1 MNTRTALSLALA
13 LALSSAAA
21 SAEPVRQVAGEPV
34 KTTKAE
40 VAPAFMVAQFPTAE
54 RSLVKLAGVPA
65 EEIATLE
72 RRNAR
77 EGNIAPQIGINIAND
92 VAPTPSLKWMPVP
105 GGHVARLE
113 VSSADA
119 LGLRVALK
127 VDSLPA
133 GVQLRFAGE
142 MAADRVLMTTA
153 EEAKSLVSDGV
164 YWSPMTDGNTQ
175 IIEIFAPQGV
185 ATSQVKLSLP
195 QVSHL
200 LTNSLER
207 FSLAKAIGSS
217 GACNVNVVCRSG
229 ALGQG
234 YVNATDAVARMVYT
248 KPAGTYTCTG
258 TLLNDTDA
266 ATQIP
271 YFFSANHCISNQSE
285 ASTLNTFWNFQS
297 TSCGSNIQATT
308 TQRTGGA
315 TYLYSSASTDLLLM
329 RLNTA
334 PPGTAFYAGWD
345 ANVLANGSS
354 VLAIHHPQADLKK
367 SSLGQKTSQDNEVHY
382 TGWTD
387 GTTEVGSSGSGLF
400 TQSGG
405 QYYLRGGLWGGTA
418 GCANSG
424 NVNNPGNQDY
434 YSRLDVEFDNV
445 SQWLA
450 PTPQQAFGPSAGRD
464 YTGAWYV
471 PSESGWGLT
480 VYQYA
485 APTYNQFVM
494 FFIYDNTGKAQW
506 FELDATWTATDV
518 RSGTVYASNA
528 APWSTTFNPGSR
540 SFTAA
545 GTATITYT
553 SATTA
558 TVQFTINGVTRSASI
573 QKL

>member
-21 SAEPVRQVAGEPV
+21 AEPVRQVAGEPAQA
-34 KTTKAE
+34 TKAE
-40 VAPAFMVAQFPTAE
+40 VAPAFLMADIPAAE
-54 RSLVKLAGVPA
+54 RSLVKLGGVSA
-65 EEIATLE
+65 EAIATLE

-77 EGNIAPQIGINIAND
+77 EGNIAPQIGINVAND
-92 VAPTPSLKWMPVP
+92 VAPTPSLKWMPTA
-105 GGHVARLE
+105 GGQVARLE
-113 VSSADA
+113 VSSVDA

-127 VDSLPA
+127 VDELPA
-133 GVQLRFAGE
+133 GIELRFAGD
-142 MAADRVLMTTA
+142 MATDRVLVTTV
-153 EEAKSLVSDGV
+153 EEAKALVSEGV
-164 YWSPMTDGNTQ
+164 YWSPMTDGSTQ

-195 QVSHL
+195 AVSHL

-217 GACNVNVVCRSG
+217 GACNVNVVCRVG

-258 TLLNDTDA
+258 TLLNDTVA
-266 ATQIP
+266 ETQIP

-285 ASTLNTFWNFQS
+285 ASTLNTYWNFQS
-297 TSCGSNIQATT
+297 TSCGSNIQDTT

-334 PPGTAFYAGWD
+334 PPASAFYAGWD
-345 ANVLANGSS
+345 ANVLANGNS
-354 VLAIHHPQADLKK
+354 VMAIHHPQADLKK
-367 SSLGQKTSQDNEVHY
+367 SSLGQKKSQDNEVHY
-382 TGWTD
+382 VGWTS

-405 QYYLRGGLWGGTA
+405 QYFLRGGLWGGTA
-418 GCANSG
+418 ACANSG
-424 NVNNPGNQDY
+424 NINTPGNDDY

-450 PTPQQAFGPSAGRD
+450 PTQQSFGPSAGRD
-464 YTGAWYV
+464 YTGAWYL
-471 PSESGWGLT
+471 PSEPGWGLT
-480 VYQYA
+480 VYQY
-485 APTYNQFVM
+485 PTGNNTQFVM
-494 FFIYDNTGKAQW
+494 FFIYDDTGQAQW
-506 FELDATWTATDV
+506 FELDSTWTNTDV

-528 APWSTTFNPGSR
+528 APWGPTFNPANR
-540 SFTAA
+540 AFTPA

-558 TVQFTINGVTRSASI
+558 TVQFTINGVTRNASI
-573 QKL
+573 QKI